1 MNEIESTSQEQ
12 QGYDD
17 LPVTI
22 DEAWIV
28 ARLVAIM
35 YFIEFQYGNEAS
47 TVIEQVA
54 KQMEENLRRSEG
66 NVQ

>member
-1 MNEIESTSQEQ
+1 MSEIESTSQEQ

>member
-1 MNEIESTSQEQ
+1 MSEIESTSQEQ
-12 QGYDD
+12 QSYDD

-28 ARLVAIM
+28 ARLVAVM

-54 KQMEENLRRSEG
+54 KQMEATLRVSEG

>member
-1 MNEIESTSQEQ
+1 MTEIESTSQEQ

-54 KQMEENLRRSEG
+54 KQMEVNLRNSEG

>member
-1 MNEIESTSQEQ
+1 MSEIAAQENTN
-12 QGYDD
+12 GYEE
-17 LPVTI
+17 LPTTI

-28 ARLVAIM
+28 ARLVAVL

-54 KQMEENLRRSEG
+54 KQMEANLRTSEG
-66 NVQ
+66 NVK

>member
-1 MNEIESTSQEQ
+1 MSNIESTSQEQ

-28 ARLVAIM
+28 ARLIAVM
-35 YFIEFQYGNEAS
+35 YFIEFQYGNEAT

-54 KQMEENLRRSEG
+54 KQMEANLRTAEG

>member
-1 MNEIESTSQEQ
+1 MTEIESTSQEQ

-54 KQMEENLRRSEG
+54 KQMEANLRNSEG

>member
-1 MNEIESTSQEQ
+1 MSEIEASNEEK
-12 QGYDD
+12 GYSDI
-17 LPVTI
+17 PVVV

-28 ARLVAIM
+28 ARLVAVL

-54 KQMEENLRRSEG
+54 QQMEATLRNAEG
-66 NVQ
+66 NAS

>member
-1 MNEIESTSQEQ
+1 MSEIESTSQEQ

-54 KQMEENLRRSEG
+54 KQMEENLCRSEG

>member
-1 MNEIESTSQEQ
+1 MSEIESTSQEQ
-12 QGYDD
+12 QSYDD

-28 ARLVAIM
+28 ARLVALM

-54 KQMEENLRRSEG
+54 KRMEATLRVSEG

>member
-1 MNEIESTSQEQ
+1 MSEIESTSQEE

>member
-1 MNEIESTSQEQ
+1 MSKIESTSQEQ

>member
-1 MNEIESTSQEQ
+1 MSEIESTSQEQ

-54 KQMEENLRRSEG
+54 KQMEANLRNSEG

>member
-1 MNEIESTSQEQ
+1 MSEIESTSQQ

>member
-1 MNEIESTSQEQ
+1 MSEIESAPQ
-12 QGYDD
+12 QKEYDD

-28 ARLVAIM
+28 ARLLAVM